1 MIEALIRASLE
12 RRTLVAILSLVL
24 AAWSA
29 VTIWRTPV
37 DAIPD
42 LSDVQVIVRAT
53 WPGQTPQVIEDQLT
67 YPLTTTLLGL
77 PKARIVRGY
86 SLFGDSFVYVIFE
99 DGTDLYWARSR
110 VLESL
115 SGLEGRLPDSARLTL
130 GPDATGVGWVYQ
142 YALVDRSGRTDL
154 GRLRELQDYFL
165 ALELKSV
172 PGVAEVA
179 SLGGMVRQL
188 TVELRPERMR
198 ALGIGLD
205 QITAAIARDNGAS
218 GGAAIELGETEVM
231 VRELGWVRTP
241 AELAA
246 LPVRLADDAT
256 PVTLGDVANVSW
268 QPAMRRGIG
277 ELDGAGEVAGGIVV
291 MRTGENALKVIEA
304 VEQRLAELKRGL
316 PEGVEIV
323 TTYDRSTLIG
333 KAIRHMT
340 EKLAEEFVMVALV
353 CALFLMHLRSA
364 LVAIVCLPLG
374 VGAAFIAMNALGIPA
389 NLMSLGGI
397 AIAIGTMV
405 DASVVTVE
413 NVHKH
418 IEAHRHRQ
426 GRDPDKVEHAG
437 LVADACVEVGPALFF
452 SLLVVTVSFLPVF
465 ALEAQ
470 EGRLF
475 QPLAWTKTFSM
486 AAAALLSVTLIPV
499 LCLLFTRSGIRDEQA
514 NPINRWMIAAY
525 LPLLRGVLAWPKAT
539 LVAALLVLLATAW
552 PASRL
557 GTEFLPPLDEGNL
570 LFMPSALPGLSPQKA
585 AELLQMTDRVIKSFP
600 EVISV
605 HGKAGRAET
614 ATDPAP
620 LEMFE
625 TVIQLKPPAEW
636 RPGLTMDALVAEMDA
651 ALQIPGLRN
660 VWVQPIRNRIDMLAT
675 GVKSPVAL
683 KISGPDLAAIE
694 RIGEQAAGLIGELDG
709 VASVFAERVQGG
721 RYIDVRVDPLK
732 AAQAGITPGE
742 VRMWIAQ
749 AVGGMAVGEVVDGRA
764 RFPIAVR
771 LPREL
776 RDSLA
781 DLRALP
787 IVRMDGRTL
796 TLGQV
801 AAVELT
807 DGPAMIRTEQA
818 RPAGFVYIDVR
829 GRDLGGFVAEARDK
843 VAAGLELPPGYSLA
857 WAGQYEYLERATK
870 RLSLLV
876 PITLALIVV
885 LLLGVFSRLTEVGL
899 VLASVPFALV
909 GGVWLLWALDHNVSV
924 ASAVGFIALA
934 GLAAEFGVVMLIY
947 LDQAVARSQGKE
959 WRVDEAAL
967 KAAIEEGAALRVRP
981 KAMTVITVLAGL
993 APVMLG
999 HAPGAEAM
1007 QRIAAPMLGGMIS
1020 APLLSMLVVPA
1031 AYLLVRRRTVRL
1043 DPLQLPARQ

>member
-1 MIEALIRASLE
+1 
-12 RRTLVAILSLVL
+12 
-24 AAWSA
+24 
-29 VTIWRTPV
+29 
-37 DAIPD
+37 
-42 LSDVQVIVRAT
+42 
-53 WPGQTPQVIEDQLT
+53 
-67 YPLTTTLLGL
+67 
-77 PKARIVRGY
+77 
-86 SLFGDSFVYVIFE
+86 
-99 DGTDLYWARSR
+99 
-110 VLESL
+110 
-115 SGLEGRLPDSARLTL
+115 
-130 GPDATGVGWVYQ
+130 
-142 YALVDRSGRTDL
+142 
-154 GRLRELQDYFL
+154 
-165 ALELKSV
+165 
-172 PGVAEVA
+172 
-179 SLGGMVRQL
+179 
-188 TVELRPERMR
+188 
-198 ALGIGLD
+198 
-205 QITAAIARDNGAS
+205 
-218 GGAAIELGETEVM
+218 
-231 VRELGWVRTP
+231 
-241 AELAA
+241 
-246 LPVRLADDAT
+246 
-256 PVTLGDVANVSW
+256 
-268 QPAMRRGIG
+268 
-277 ELDGAGEVAGGIVV
+277 
-291 MRTGENALKVIEA
+291 
-304 VEQRLAELKRGL
+304 
-316 PEGVEIV
+316 
-323 TTYDRSTLIG
+323 
-333 KAIRHMT
+333 
-340 EKLAEEFVMVALV
+340 
-353 CALFLMHLRSA
+353 
-364 LVAIVCLPLG
+364 
-374 VGAAFIAMNALGIPA
+374 
-389 NLMSLGGI
+389 MSLGGI

>member
-42 LSDVQVIVRAT
+42 LSDVQVIVRAS

-77 PKARIVRGY
+77 PKAKIVRGY

-99 DGTDLYWARSR
+99 DRTDLYWARSR
-110 VLESL
+110 VLEAL

-165 ALELKSV
+165 GLELKSV

-241 AELAA
+241 TELAE

-256 PVTLGDVANVSW
+256 PVTLGDVANVNW

-304 VEQRLAELKRGL
+304 VEQRLADLKRGL

-418 IEAHRHRQ
+418 IEAYRHRH
-426 GRDPDKVEHAG
+426 GRDPDKIEHAG

-499 LCLLFTRSGIRDEQA
+499 LCLLFTRSGVRDEQA

-539 LVAALLVLLATAW
+539 LVAALLVFVATLW

-557 GTEFLPPLDEGNL
+557 GTEFLPPLDEGDL
-570 LFMPSALPGLSPQKA
+570 LYMPSALPGLSPQKA
-585 AELLQMTDRVIKSFP
+585 AELLQITDRVIKSFP

-625 TVIQLKPPAEW
+625 TVIQLKPPADW
-636 RPGLTMDALVAEMDA
+636 RPGMTVDALVAEMDA

-787 IVRMDGRTL
+787 IIRMDGRTL
-796 TLGQV
+796 TLDQV
-801 AAVELT
+801 ASVELV

-829 GRDLGGFVAEARDK
+829 GRDLGGFVAEARDQ

-857 WAGQYEYLERATK
+857 WAGQYEYLERATQ
-870 RLSLLV
+870 RLSLLL

-934 GLAAEFGVVMLIY
+934 GLAAEFGVVMLVY
-947 LDQAVARSQGKE
+947 LDQAVARSQGPD
-959 WRVDEAAL
+959 WRVEESTL
-967 KAAIEEGAALRVRP
+967 KTAIEEGAALRVRP

-999 HAPGAEAM
+999 QAPGAEAM
-1007 QRIAAPMLGGMIS
+1007 QRIAAPMLGGMLS
-1020 APLLSMLVVPA
+1020 APILSMLVVPA
-1031 AYLLVRRRTVRL
+1031 AYLLVRRRKER
-1043 DPLQLPARQ
+1043 

>member
-1 MIEALIRASLE
+1 MIEALIRASLQ
-12 RRTLVAILSLVL
+12 RRTLVAILSIVL

-29 VTIWRTPV
+29 ATIWRTPV

-42 LSDVQVIVRAT
+42 LSDVQVIVRAS
-53 WPGQTPQVIEDQLT
+53 WPGQTPQVVEDQLT

-86 SLFGDSFVYVIFE
+86 SLFGDAFVYVIFE

-110 VLESL
+110 VLEAL
-115 SGLEGRLPDSARLTL
+115 SGLEGRLPGSAKLTL

-142 YALVDRSGRTDL
+142 YALVDRSGQSDL
-154 GRLRELQDYFL
+154 GRLRELQDYYIG
-165 ALELKSV
+165 LELKSV

-188 TVELRPERMR
+188 TVELRPDRMR
-198 ALGIGLD
+198 NLGVGLD
-205 QITAAIARDNGAS
+205 EITAAITRDNGAT

-231 VRELGWVRTP
+231 VRELGWTRTP

-246 LPVRLADDAT
+246 LPVRLADDGR

-277 ELDGAGEVAGGIVV
+277 ELDGEGEVAGGIVV
-291 MRTGENALKVIEA
+291 MRTGENALAVIEA
-304 VEQRLAELKRGL
+304 VERRLDELKRGL
-316 PEGVEIV
+316 PAGVEIV
-323 TTYDRSTLIG
+323 PTYDRSTLIE
-333 KAIRHMT
+333 KAIRHMA
-340 EKLAEEFVMVALV
+340 EKLAEEFLMVALV

-374 VGAAFIAMNALGIPA
+374 VGAAFIAMYAIGIPA

-418 IEAHRHRQ
+418 IEAHRHRH
-426 GRDPDKVEHAG
+426 GRDPDLAEHAK
-437 LVADACVEVGPALFF
+437 LVAEACVEVGPALFF

-475 QPLAWTKTFSM
+475 APLAWTKTFAM
-486 AAAALLSVTLIPV
+486 AAASLLSVTLIPV
-499 LCLLFTRSGIRDEQA
+499 LCLIFTRSGIRAEQD
-514 NPINRWMIAAY
+514 NPLNRWMIAAY
-525 LPLLRGVLAWPKAT
+525 LPLLRGALAWPKAT
-539 LVAALLVLLATAW
+539 LALALLALVATIW
-552 PASRL
+552 PATRL
-557 GTEFLPPLDEGNL
+557 GSEFLPPLDEGDL
-570 LFMPSALPGLSPQKA
+570 LYMPSALPGLSPQKA
-585 AELLQMTDRVIKSFP
+585 AELLQYTDRVIKTFP
-600 EVISV
+600 EVLSV
-605 HGKAGRAET
+605 HGKAGRAES

-636 RPGLTMDALVAEMDA
+636 RPGLTVDALVAEMDA
-651 ALQIPGLRN
+651 ALQVPGLRN

-683 KISGPDLAAIE
+683 KISGPDLATIE
-694 RIGEQAAGLIGELDG
+694 RIGEQAAGLIGGIDG

-721 RYIDVRVDPLK
+721 RYVDVRVDPLI

-787 IVRMDGRTL
+787 IVLMQGRTV

-801 AAVELT
+801 ATVAVV

-829 GRDLGGFVAEARDK
+829 GRDLGGFVAQARQI
-843 VAAGLELPPGYSLA
+843 VANELELPPGYSLA
-857 WAGQYEYLERATK
+857 WAGQYEYLERAAE

-885 LLLGVFSRLTEVGL
+885 LLLGVFSRLAEVGL
-899 VLASVPFALV
+899 VLASLPFALV
-909 GGVWLLWALDHNVSV
+909 GGVWLLWILGHNVSV

-934 GLAAEFGVVMLIY
+934 GLAAEFGVVMLVY
-947 LDQAVARSQGKE
+947 LDQAVAR
-959 WRVDEAAL
+959 WRAEGRLNDEAAL
-967 KAAIEEGAALRVRP
+967 KAAIEDGAALRVRP

-993 APVMLG
+993 GPVMIG
-999 HAPGAEAM
+999 QAPGAEAM

-1020 APLLSMLVVPA
+1020 APILSLLVVPA
-1031 AYLLVRRRTVRL
+1031 AYLIWQRVGMRGR
-1043 DPLQLPARQ
+1043 

>member
-1 MIEALIRASLE
+1 MIQALIRASLE

-42 LSDVQVIVRAT
+42 LSDVQVIVRAS
-53 WPGQTPQVIEDQLT
+53 WPGQTPQVVEDQLT

-77 PKARIVRGY
+77 PKAKIVRGY
-86 SLFGDSFVYVIFE
+86 SLFGDSFVYVIFD

-110 VLESL
+110 VLEAL
-115 SGLEGRLPDSARLTL
+115 SGLEGRLPSSARLTL

-198 ALGIGLD
+198 ALGIGLE

-256 PVTLGDVANVSW
+256 PVTLGDVANVNW

-291 MRTGENALKVIEA
+291 MRTGENALKVIA
-304 VEQRLAELKRGL
+304 GVEQRLADLKRGL

-340 EKLAEEFVMVALV
+340 EKLAEEFLMVALV

-364 LVAIVCLPLG
+364 LVAIICLPLG

-418 IEAHRHRQ
+418 IEAYRHQ
-426 GRDPDKVEHAG
+426 HGRDPDRGEHAR

-499 LCLLFTRSGIRDEQA
+499 LCLLFTRSGVRDEQD
-514 NPINRWMIAAY
+514 NPLNRWMIAAY
-525 LPLLRGVLAWPKAT
+525 LPLLRGVLAAPKAT
-539 LVAALLVLLATAW
+539 LTAALLVLLATAW

-557 GTEFLPPLDEGNL
+557 GSEFLPPLDEGDL
-570 LFMPSALPGLSPQKA
+570 LYMPSALPGLSPQKA
-585 AELLQMTDRVIKSFP
+585 AELLQYTDRVIKSFP

-625 TVIQLKPPAEW
+625 TIIQLKPPAEW
-636 RPGLTMDALVAEMDA
+636 RPGLSIDALVAEMDA

-683 KISGPDLAAIE
+683 KISGPDLATIE
-694 RIGEQAAGLIGELDG
+694 RIGEHAAGLIGALDG

-721 RYIDVRVDPLK
+721 RYVDVRVDPLK

-787 IVRMDGRTL
+787 IIRMDGRTL
-796 TLGQV
+796 TLDQV
-801 AAVELT
+801 AAVELA

-829 GRDLGGFVAEARDK
+829 GRDLGGFVAEARHQI
-843 VAAGLELPPGYSLA
+843 ASGLELPPGYSLA
-857 WAGQYEYLERATK
+857 WAGQYEYLERATQ
-870 RLSLLV
+870 RLSLLL

-909 GGVWLLWALDHNVSV
+909 GGVWLLWALGHNVSV

-934 GLAAEFGVVMLIY
+934 GLAAEFGVVMLVY
-947 LDQAVARSQGKE
+947 LDQAVARAQGAG
-959 WRVDEAAL
+959 WLVDEAAL
-967 KAAIEEGAALRVRP
+967 KTAIEEGAALRVRP

-1007 QRIAAPMLGGMIS
+1007 QRIAAPMLGGMLS
-1020 APLLSMLVVPA
+1020 APILSMLVVPA
-1031 AYLLVRRRTVRL
+1031 AYLLVRRRKER
-1043 DPLQLPARQ
+1043 